1 MKINPN
7 FIIRDIAGELVIVPT
22 GTAAQ
27 HFNGMITVNSVAGF
41 MWEHMA
47 ECSGPDEMIDLV
59 TSEFEVDQEIAKK
72 DVTEF
77 LTSLK
82 KIGMID
88 F

>member
-7 FIIRDIAGELVIVPT
+7 FIIRNIAGELVLVPT

-27 HFNGMITVNSVAGF
+27 HFNGMITVNSVAAF
-41 MWEHMA
+41 IWEHMA
-47 ECSGPDEMIDLV
+47 ECPSPDEMIHLV
-59 TSEFEVDQEIAKK
+59 LSEFDVDEETAKK
-72 DVTEF
+72 DVMEF

>member
-1 MKINPN
+1 
-7 FIIRDIAGELVIVPT
+7 
-22 GTAAQ
+22 
-27 HFNGMITVNSVAGF
+27 MITVNSVAGF

-59 TSEFEVDQEIAKK
+59 TSEFEVDQETAKK

>member
-7 FIIRDIAGELVIVPT
+7 FIIRNIAGELVIVPT

-41 MWEHMA
+41 MWEHME
-47 ECSGPDEMIDLV
+47 ECPNPDEMIKLV
-59 TSEFEVDQEIAKK
+59 LSEFEVDEATAKK
-72 DVTEF
+72 DVMEF